1 MPDLINLLPDSI
13 ANQIA
18 AGEVVQRPASVVKEL
33 LENSI
38 DAGSSRIRLVVY
50 EGGKNG
56 IQVVDNGLGMSPMD
70 ARLCFERHATSKIT
84 QASDLESIATM
95 GFRGEALASI
105 AAVAE
110 VTLITRRAQDELG
123 VKITLSASSVTENT
137 PTACPV
143 GANFFVRNLFFNVP
157 ARRRFLK
164 STPIELKHVVAE
176 FLRVALPNPT
186 VAMSLY
192 HQQATLYSLSS
203 GTRKQRILD
212 LFGKELSDALIPIDL
227 ASATVAIEGFVV
239 DPLAAKKRYNEQY
252 LFVNGRYMR
261 SAYFNRAIFNAFER
275 LLPPDVLPSFFLYFT
290 VDPHRID
297 VNIHPTKT
305 EIKFEDEHVIWEI
318 LFNAVRTALGRS
330 AGLSNVA
337 TTQEQAQHI
346 PSLTSYSHVG
356 KKSAFPL
363 IPAVQNGQTT
373 APCNRNV
380 MQTTE
385 QTVSY
390 STGVAQSGTRV
401 VQEVIQR
408 TPLTSIFTVGGVQEE
423 ASSQTLNLDNSYVV
437 TTVGNSLRIIDQHR
451 AHARILYERMQ
462 REEQLQFQNLMY
474 PAQLSLIPSQRVGIE
489 TFVEQ
494 VQKMGLSIELT
505 SERNLQLNSIMRTN
519 MPLEAEEFLQTL
531 YQEYIEKETTSFE
544 HILDRTRAALALAMA
559 YKYATPL
566 SPELR
571 ATLVADLFACSEP
584 MLDPKRRATM
594 YVLDTT
600 QLQSSMR
607 AKS

>member
-70 ARLCFERHATSKIT
+70 ARLCFERHATSKIA

-110 VTLITRRAQDELG
+110 VTLITRRTQDELG
-123 VKITLSASSVTENT
+123 VKITLSASTLTENT
-137 PTACPV
+137 PTVCPV

-186 VAMSLY
+186 VAMALY

-203 GTRKQRILD
+203 ATRKQRILD
-212 LFGKELSDALIPIDL
+212 LFGKELNDALIPIDI
-227 ASATVAIEGFVV
+227 SSDTIAIEGFVI
-239 DPLAAKKRYNEQY
+239 DPLATKKRYNEQY

-261 SAYFNRAIFNAFER
+261 SAYYNRAIFNAFER

-305 EIKFEDEHVIWEI
+305 EIKFEDEQVIWEI

-330 AGLSNVA
+330 AGLSNLD
-337 TTQEQAQHI
+337 TTQEKVQHI
-346 PSLTSYSHVG
+346 PIFPSHSHLG
-356 KKSAFPL
+356 KKEAFPL
-363 IPAVQNGQTT
+363 IPAVQNVQDATPWNKEVLQTAKQTT
-373 APCNRNV
+373 PHSSV
-380 MQTTE
+380 
-385 QTVSY
+385 V
-390 STGVAQSGTRV
+390 GKGDTRV
-401 VQEVIQR
+401 VQEAIQG
-408 TPLTSIFTVGGVQEE
+408 TLSTSILSNEGVPEE
-423 ASSQTLNLDNSYVV
+423 AIRQTLNFDNSYIVAI
-437 TTVGNSLRIIDQHR
+437 VGNTLRIIDQHR

-462 REEQLQFQNLMY
+462 REERLQFQNLMY
-474 PAQLSLIPSQRVGIE
+474 PALLSLIPSQRVGIE
-489 TFVEQ
+489 EFVEQ

-505 SERNLQLNSIMRTN
+505 PERNLQLNSIMQTHPPMN
-519 MPLEAEEFLQTL
+519 AEEFLQTL

-544 HILDRTRAALALAMA
+544 HLLDRTRAALALAMA
-559 YKYATPL
+559 YKYATSL
-566 SPELR
+566 SAELR
-571 ATLVADLFACSEP
+571 AALVSDLFMCNEP

-594 YVLDTT
+594 YVLDTA
-600 QLQSSMR
+600 QLQRSLR

>member
-123 VKITLSASSVTENT
+123 VKITLSASTVTENT

-239 DPLAAKKRYNEQY
+239 HPLAAKKRYNEQ
-252 LFVNGRYMR
+252 
-261 SAYFNRAIFNAFER
+261 
-275 LLPPDVLPSFFLYFT
+275 
-290 VDPHRID
+290 
-297 VNIHPTKT
+297 
-305 EIKFEDEHVIWEI
+305 
-318 LFNAVRTALGRS
+318 
-330 AGLSNVA
+330 
-337 TTQEQAQHI
+337 
-346 PSLTSYSHVG
+346 
-356 KKSAFPL
+356 
-363 IPAVQNGQTT
+363 
-373 APCNRNV
+373 
-380 MQTTE
+380 
-385 QTVSY
+385 
-390 STGVAQSGTRV
+390 
-401 VQEVIQR
+401 
-408 TPLTSIFTVGGVQEE
+408 
-423 ASSQTLNLDNSYVV
+423 
-437 TTVGNSLRIIDQHR
+437 
-451 AHARILYERMQ
+451 
-462 REEQLQFQNLMY
+462 
-474 PAQLSLIPSQRVGIE
+474 
-489 TFVEQ
+489 
-494 VQKMGLSIELT
+494 
-505 SERNLQLNSIMRTN
+505 
-519 MPLEAEEFLQTL
+519 
-531 YQEYIEKETTSFE
+531 
-544 HILDRTRAALALAMA
+544 
-559 YKYATPL
+559 
-566 SPELR
+566 
-571 ATLVADLFACSEP
+571 
-584 MLDPKRRATM
+584 
-594 YVLDTT
+594 
-600 QLQSSMR
+600 
-607 AKS
+607 